1 MNMTRLI
8 LTTDG
13 SAAFAIEEAG
23 RADIVIP
30 LMPRLVWG
38 PLPSDA
44 ELAAIL
50 AARSTQSPV
59 SHWLDY
65 ASSTIKKIG
74 GRDLRLID
82 LCQRCEAV
90 ELWMGTEAN
99 AQLVLIWL
107 FDYLHPH
114 AKPAPISK
122 LIFCHLDARPGGA
135 PPQERATLGI

>member
-13 SAAFAIEEAG
+13 SAALALEEAG

-74 GRDLRLID
+74 GRELGLIA
-82 LCQRCEAV
+82 LCPTFAAGLLWVGKEA
-90 ELWMGTEAN
+90 EG
-99 AQLVLIWL
+99 
-107 FDYLHPH
+107 
-114 AKPAPISK
+114 
-122 LIFCHLDARPGGA
+122 
-135 PPQERATLGI
+135 PPRVFL